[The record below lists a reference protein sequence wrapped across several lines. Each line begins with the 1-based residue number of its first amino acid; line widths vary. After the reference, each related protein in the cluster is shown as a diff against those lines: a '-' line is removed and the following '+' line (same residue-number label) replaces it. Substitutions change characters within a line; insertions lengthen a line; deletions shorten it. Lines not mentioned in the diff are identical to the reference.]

1 MYFYEVTPEVLL
13 ALGYYDLAFDGTN
26 SSTSTNITASNPSE

>member
-13 ALGYYDLAFDGTN
+13 ALGYYDLAIDGSN
-26 SSTSTNITASNPSE
+26 SSTPTNFTASNPSE